1 MKKFK
6 IKLWVLTVLSVVGI
20 FAATTSTGACWL
32 WGTFYQPEC
41 PKSLLK

>member
-6 IKLWVLTVLSVVGI
+6 IKLWVLTVLSIVGI
-20 FAATTSTGACWL
+20 FAATTSAGACW
-32 WGTFYQPEC
+32 WYYWYQPEC

>member
-6 IKLWVLTVLSVVGI
+6 IKLWVLTVLSIVGI
-20 FAATTSTGACWL
+20 FAATTSVGACWF
-32 WGTFYQPEC
+32 WVFYQPEC